1 MLLAVA
7 LQIKQYKAV
16 ITETNQITQ
25 GQRTFVPSVSL
36 PTSYFPAMPS
46 RFHYEVLKIHPIIQ
60 PRGFTDVALIGAV
73 LGSVYQQKAYFNDL
87 FIVLDWG
94 VNGAVHMLCFI
105 NVVLVIYDVGSSLP
119 GHLEL
124 S

>member
-1 MLLAVA
+1 MA